1 MDELVSIIMPAYNS
15 ERYIKE
21 TIESVLKQTYKN
33 FELIIV
39 DDNSSDNTYEVI
51 DKFSKIDNRI
61 KKFKLSNNFGAAKA
75 RNLALKNSKGR
86 FIAYLDADDIWY
98 DEKIEKQVKF
108 MLDNNYGFSCTSY
121 EVIDDSGKS
130 LNKFIIMAEE
140 LDYKGFLINNL
151 IQTVGV
157 IVDTQIVSRELLKM
171 PNMRRRQDAATWLQ
185 VLKQGYSC
193 YGMNNILAKYRRTK
207 GSLSSNK
214 FKAVKGMW
222 YLYRK
227 VEHLSLAF
235 SSYCFIRYAFLAVKK
250 RIYLNKNK

>member
-39 DDNSSDNTYEVI
+39 DDNSSDNTYKMIE
-51 DKFSKIDNRI
+51 KFSKIDTRI
-61 KKFKLSNNFGAAKA
+61 KIFKLSNNCGAAKA
-75 RNLALKNSKGR
+75 RNLALKNSNGR

-121 EVIDDSGKS
+121 EVIDDLGKS
-130 LNKFIIMAEE
+130 LNKFIIMAEK

-157 IVDTQIVSRELLKM
+157 MIDTKIVSRELLKM